1 MTEREQVRILVVE
14 DEAMVAEEIAI
25 RLQRRGYQTLGPVD
39 TAARAIQLVSEELPD
54 LVLMDIRL
62 KGDVDGITAAEEIH
76 RTYDVPVV
84 FLTANADD
92 ATYRRARMAA
102 QYGYVLKPFHER
114 DLLMALDLAVH
125 RSRVERELRRT
136 NLTHATIS
144 AAVQVGIVA
153 TDASGLIRFVNPAAE
168 QLLGRALIDLVGR
181 SFTATLTPVDEVT
194 GAPLELPTLEPG
206 TLRHHAVARIRT
218 TSGEVP
224 LDVNVTPIVNGD
236 GRAVGTVWTLRDL
249 RAERRQQL
257 RLREQEKLAAVG
269 QLAAGIAHEFNNLL
283 TVITGSAD
291 LLADGDPSDAV
302 GNRELSDSIVEAS
315 RRAAVLVE
323 QLLHFSRQAPEGEPD
338 ADANAVI
345 VGMEGL
351 LRVVLGDSIEL
362 QLRLEEHLGRVR
374 LTAPELE
381 EAVLAIARNA
391 REAIPGAGRVTIVS
405 KRVALDAG
413 DLSWDALRDA
423 SATGYAVELSLSD
436 TGVGIATAHLPRVFE
451 PFYTTKEPGQGPGLG
466 LSTVFATV
474 RRARGHVDAVSEAG
488 QGTTI
493 RLLLPECA
501 PPFTDRAL
509 GPRATPAV
517 ASLLD
522 GSVLLVEDDPT
533 VRAVTSRILRNQG
546 FTVVEADE
554 GAGALAI
561 LRDPSQKIGL
571 LITDIALPNGS
582 GLDLMLQARVVQK
595 DLPVLLTSGHATDT
609 RWRSL
614 ITATDAPFLPKPF
627 TRQQLEQA
635 IADTLAAV

>member
-1 MTEREQVRILVVE
+1 M
-14 DEAMVAEEIAI
+14 
-25 RLQRRGYQTLGPVD
+25 
-39 TAARAIQLVSEELPD
+39 
-54 LVLMDIRL
+54 
-62 KGDVDGITAAEEIH
+62 
-76 RTYDVPVV
+76 
-84 FLTANADD
+84 
-92 ATYRRARMAA
+92 
-102 QYGYVLKPFHER
+102 
-114 DLLMALDLAVH
+114 
-125 RSRVERELRRT
+125 
-136 NLTHATIS
+136 
-144 AAVQVGIVA
+144 
-153 TDASGLIRFVNPAAE
+153 
-168 QLLGRALIDLVGR
+168 
-181 SFTATLTPVDEVT
+181 
-194 GAPLELPTLEPG
+194 
-206 TLRHHAVARIRT
+206 
-218 TSGEVP
+218 
-224 LDVNVTPIVNGD
+224 
-236 GRAVGTVWTLRDL
+236 
-249 RAERRQQL
+249 
-257 RLREQEKLAAVG
+257 
-269 QLAAGIAHEFNNLL
+269 
-283 TVITGSAD
+283 
-291 LLADGDPSDAV
+291 